1 MGILMTIVSFLSLVL
16 LLVPTSKTIIIE
28 FMILF
33 AFGAVLIVRK
43 KPMCGN
49 SLKDKKSLLVAIPV
63 VAYLGFCF
71 YRRWISS
78 VSIRS
83 ILAMFHMSSK
93 VTVTIASV
101 CISVFAIY
109 FLCCIIQKTKHM
121 IYAPPEG
128 REIQR
133 DILCC
138 LIAAVIT
145 VILSQIMI
153 GVEIFSMG
161 IFKFLVTT
169 LIVSVVILV
178 PYCLSGNMKIS
189 VISATLIFMFISTVN
204 VYVYSFRSRLFEPVD
219 IFSAGTALN
228 VADNYSLLPIPTSI
242 IVCWIVWGVVIGCMI
257 FGYLK
262 EKMLISRKWRMILS
276 LFCVIATV
284 GISFYV
290 VNLKTYH
297 WRNDGAHF
305 NGYILDFFSKW
316 KEMYVTKPEEY
327 SVQQISKL
335 ADQYAPDSEAVNM
348 EKDNP
353 LIIVIMDEAFSD
365 LSVVGKISTNTEVT
379 PFISSMKKDVISGYA
394 LASVYGGNTANSEYE
409 FLTGNSMAWFQPNT
423 VPYQQYMRS
432 SMYSVAS
439 YLKAHHGYHC
449 IAMHPYR
456 SNGWNRPNAYQYLGF
471 DESFYEEDFPQKDYI
486 RKYISD
492 REMFEKIIDTY
503 ETRQEEP
510 LFIFG
515 VSMQNHGG
523 YSYRG
528 DNYNQT
534 ISLEGYDKSYP
545 EVEQYLSLIYE
556 TDKAVEYLISYFERV
571 DDDVVVVFFGDH
583 QPKFDKEIYS
593 EICENNLDSL
603 DEKQDTYKVPFFVW
617 SNYDIDEKY
626 IECTS
631 LNYLSSYMYEVAGI
645 SLPPYNRFL
654 SDMEKVIPSMNTNGF
669 YSMENG
675 EYLPFDMASEKEEKW
690 LKQYKI
696 LQYNSLFDNK
706 NRNRKLFPNL
716 E

>member
-1 MGILMTIVSFLSLVL
+1 MCILMTIVSFLSLLL
-16 LLVPTSKTIIIE
+16 LLVPASVTRIIE
-28 FMILF
+28 IMILF
-33 AFGAVLIVRK
+33 AFGVVLIVQK
-43 KPMCGN
+43 KPMCRS
-49 SLKDKKSLLVAIPV
+49 SLKDKKSLVVAIPV
-63 VAYLGFCF
+63 VAYLSFCF
-71 YRRWISS
+71 CKRWIPNR
-78 VSIRS
+78 SIRT
-83 ILAMFHMSSK
+83 IFAMFHMSTEI
-93 VTVTIASV
+93 TVAIGSV
-101 CISVFAIY
+101 IISILAIY
-109 FLCCIIQKTKHM
+109 FLCCMIQKIKHV
-121 IYAPPEG
+121 ISEPPEG
-128 REIQR
+128 REIER
-133 DILCC
+133 DLWCC

-161 IFKFLVTT
+161 IFKFLVAT

-178 PYCLSGNMKIS
+178 LYCLSGNMKIS
-189 VISATLIFMFISTVN
+189 VVLATLIFIFISTIN

-228 VADNYSLLPIPTSI
+228 VADNYSLLPVPTSI
-242 IVCWIVWGVVIGCMI
+242 IVCWILWGVLMGCLI
-257 FGYLK
+257 FCYMK
-262 EKMLISRKWRMILS
+262 EKIHISHKWRMILS
-276 LFCVIATV
+276 LFCVITAIAV
-284 GISFYV
+284 SFYTA
-290 VNLKTYH
+290 NLETYP
-297 WRNDGAHF
+297 WKKDGAKN
-305 NGYILDFFSKW
+305 NGYILEFFSKW
-316 KEMYVTKPEEY
+316 KEMRPTKPEEY
-327 SVQQISKL
+327 SIQQINKL
-335 ADQYAPDSEAVNM
+335 AEQYAPDYEIVNT

-353 LIIVIMDEAFSD
+353 HLIVIMNEAFSD
-365 LSVVGKISTNTEVT
+365 LSAVGKISTNTEVT

-409 FLTGNSMAWFQPNT
+409 FLTGNSMAWLHLNA
-423 VPYQQYMRS
+423 VPYQQYIRS
-432 SMYSVAS
+432 SMYSVVS
-439 YLKAHHGYHC
+439 YLKSRHGYRC
-449 IAMHPYR
+449 ITMHPYL
-456 SNGWNRPNAYQYLGF
+456 SNGWSRPNVYRHLGF
-471 DESFYEEDFPQKDYI
+471 DESFYVEDFPQKDYI

-503 ETRQEEP
+503 ENRQEEQ

-523 YSYRG
+523 YSYSG
-528 DNYNQT
+528 DNFNQT
-534 ISLEGYDKSYP
+534 ISLVGYEKNYP

-556 TDKAVEYLISYFERV
+556 TDKAVEHLISYFERV

-583 QPKFDKEIYS
+583 QPKFNKEIYS

-603 DEKQDTYKVPFFVW
+603 DEKQDIYKVPFFIW

-645 SLPPYNRFL
+645 SLPPYNCFL
-654 SDMEKVIPSMNTNGF
+654 SDMEKVIPSMNANGF

-690 LKQYKI
+690 LKRYEM

-706 NRNRKLFPNL
+706 NRNRKLFYNL